1 MENWAAELLEI
12 LQKEEAL
19 LNSILNKAVLKT
31 DALKTGNVN
40 GIDAIVNHE
49 QPLVLQVQAA
59 ENKRLALLKKF
70 KLEEFPLSEL
80 AVMAGEDYEGCFT
93 QLLSSMNDIC
103 ENLKK
108 RNGLNSELTKAR
120 LEFYNFLK
128 GSETLYE
135 NDGRKKQSSSKLG
148 LMDKKM

>member
-31 DALKTGNVN
+31 DALKTGDVN

>member
-49 QPLVLQVQAA
+49 QPLILQVQAA
-59 ENKRLALLKKF
+59 ENKRLALLKRY
-70 KLEEFPLSEL
+70 KLEKFSLSEL
-80 AVMAGEDYEGCFT
+80 AAMAGEDYEGCFA